1 MDATRRVLVLGAT
14 GRTGGR
20 VVTQLLDRGI
30 AVRAIVRSADRLPVE
45 ARGHPLLEVVE
56 TDLLSMPTVELVEQ
70 LDGCDAVIS
79 CLGHP
84 ISVRGVLGPPHDL
97 VRHAVC
103 QVRSALEASP
113 PPAPVRLVLMGS
125 VSVNQPQHADARRG
139 KGQRAFLWGL
149 RLVLPPSRDSQ
160 RAADFLARE
169 VGPAD
174 PHLQWVVVR
183 PDTLEEGDVGEYVV
197 HDAIVS
203 SLFRPDHTRMAHVA
217 HFMCE
222 LVTDDAMWR
231 RWRGRMPVVVDAGA
245 GESQQT
251 QLSQEERASWLSS

>member
-1 MDATRRVLVLGAT
+1 MDATRRVLVLGGT

-20 VVTQLLDRGI
+20 VVTQLLDRGV
-30 AVRAIVRSADRLPVE
+30 AVRAIVRSAHRLPPE
-45 ARGHPLLEVVE
+45 AIGHPLLEVVE
-56 TDLLSMPTVELVEQ
+56 SELRSMPTAVMVDQ

-97 VRHAVC
+97 VRYAVT
-103 QVRSALEASP
+103 QVRAALDASP
-113 PPAPVRLVLMGS
+113 PPTPVRLVLMGS
-125 VSVNQPQHADARRG
+125 VSVNQPGHVDSQRG
-139 KGQRAFLWGL
+139 AGQRAFLGAL
-149 RLVLPPSRDSQ
+149 RLVLPPSRDNQ
-160 RAADFLARE
+160 RAADFLAHD
-169 VGPAD
+169 VGPND

-203 SLFRPDHTRMAHVA
+203 SLFRPDHTRMANVA

-222 LVTDDAMWR
+222 LVTDDATWQ
-231 RWRGRMPVVVDAGA
+231 RWRSRMPVVVDASA
-245 GESQQT
+245 AESQHT
-251 QLSQEERASWLSS
+251 ELSRKERAS

>member
-20 VVTQLLDRGI
+20 VVTQLLDRGVG
-30 AVRAIVRSADRLPVE
+30 VRAIVRSVDRLPSDVV
-45 ARGHPLLEVVE
+45 GHPLLEVVE
-56 TDLLSMPTVELVEQ
+56 ADLLTMPTADMVAH

-79 CLGHP
+79 CLGHT

-97 VRHAVC
+97 VLHALS
-103 QVRSALEASP
+103 QVHAAIEASP
-113 PPAPVRLVLMGS
+113 PPAPIRLILMGS
-125 VSVNQPQHADARRG
+125 VSVNQPRRADSRRG
-139 KGQRAFLWGL
+139 AGQRAFLWWL
-149 RLVLPPSRDSQ
+149 RLVLPPSRDNQ
-160 RAADFLARE
+160 RAADFLAHE

-174 PHLQWVVVR
+174 PHMHWVVVR

-203 SLFRPDHTRMAHVA
+203 SLFRADQTRMAHVA

-222 LVTDDAMWR
+222 LVTDDTTWE
-231 RWRGRMPVVVDAGA
+231 RWRSRMPVVVDAEPADQGA
-245 GESQQT
+245 S
-251 QLSQEERASWLSS
+251 QLSGKERAS

>member
-20 VVTQLLDRGI
+20 VVTQLLDRGV
-30 AVRAIVRSADRLPVE
+30 AVRAIVRSADRLPAEVSD
-45 ARGHPLLEVVE
+45 HPLVAVVE
-56 TDLLSMPTVELVEQ
+56 VDLLTMPTADLVAH

-79 CLGHP
+79 CLGHT

-97 VRHAVC
+97 VRHALS
-103 QVRSALEASP
+103 QVRAAIEVSQP
-113 PPAPVRLVLMGS
+113 PVPVRLIMMGS
-125 VSVNQPQHADARRG
+125 VSVNQPKRADSRRG
-139 KGQRAFLWGL
+139 AGQRAFLSAL
-149 RLVLPPSRDSQ
+149 RLVLPPSRDNQ
-160 RAADFLARE
+160 RAADFLAHE

-174 PHLQWVVVR
+174 PHLHWVVVR

-197 HDAIVS
+197 HEAIVS

-222 LVTDDAMWR
+222 LVTDDATWE
-231 RWRGRMPVVVDAGA
+231 RWRGRMPVIVDAEPA
-245 GESQQT
+245 EEKASQ
-251 QLSQEERASWLSS
+251 LRGKERAS

>member
-1 MDATRRVLVLGAT
+1 MDATRRVLILGAT

-20 VVTQLLDRGI
+20 VVTQLLDRGVG
-30 AVRAIVRSADRLPVE
+30 VRAIVRSADRLPVE
-45 ARGHPLLEVVE
+45 TRGHPLLEVVE
-56 TDLLSMPTVELVEQ
+56 TELMSMPTVDMVDQ
-70 LDGCDAVIS
+70 LKGCDAVIS

-97 VRHAVC
+97 VGHAVRE
-103 QVRSALEASP
+103 VRAALEASP
-113 PPAPVRLVLMGS
+113 PPTPVRLVLMGS
-125 VSVNQPQHADARRG
+125 VSVNQPRHADAHRG
-139 KGQRAFLWGL
+139 GGQRAFLWGL
-149 RLVLPPSRDSQ
+149 RLVLPPARDNQ

-169 VGPAD
+169 VGPDD

-222 LVTDDAMWR
+222 LVTDDATWQ
-231 RWRGRMPVVVDAGA
+231 RWCSRMPVVVDAGA
-245 GESQQT
+245 GESQHA
-251 QLSQEERASWLSS
+251 QLSREERAS